1 MNTDIV
7 VIGSGPAGLSAA
19 IFAARQGAR
28 VVVCEQLKVIG
39 AKILVSG
46 GGKCNLT
53 NKASLNEFIQGFS
66 SGANFLKPAL
76 NQFFTKELISF
87 LDKLNVPTDSYDGFH
102 IFPKSNKA
110 SDVVKALRGEC
121 EKLGV
126 EILSQHQVDEL
137 IIEEGAVC
145 GVKGPKFDIATS
157 RVIIATGGKSYAKC
171 GGTGGGYPLAKQ
183 AGHKLTKLLPAM
195 VAVQVAQ
202 DWPGECSGI
211 TIEDASFFLDYKR
224 YDWNVKQGSI
234 MFTHRGI
241 TGLRLLDISGD
252 AADLLQQ
259 NKSVPLSMNFCSE
272 MSVTGWEQKFA
283 DWKKNNPKNRIHKLL
298 SKYLPQRFINV
309 LCTEAGNMIG
319 VKADKIAD
327 EDRDKLIKLLTAY
340 QFDITGTENFDRA
353 MVTRGGI
360 KLKDVDSE
368 TMESKLTKGLFF
380 AGEVLNIDG
389 PCGGYNI
396 QWAFSSGRLAGIS
409 ASLNN

>member
-19 IFAARQGAR
+19 IFAARQGAH

-39 AKILVSG
+39 SKILVSG

-53 NKASLNEFIQGFS
+53 NNASIDDFIDGFS
-66 SGANFLKPAL
+66 SGATFLKPAL
-76 NQFFTKELISF
+76 SQFFKKELISF
-87 LDKLNVPTDSYDGFH
+87 LHELNVPTGSYDGFH

-110 SDVVKALRGEC
+110 SDVVKALRVEC

-126 EILSQHQVDEL
+126 EVLSHQRVEEL
-137 IIEEGAVC
+137 VIEEGVIC
-145 GVKGPKFDIATS
+145 GVKGPDFEINTS
-157 RVIIATGGKSYAKC
+157 RVIVATGGKSYPKC

-183 AGHKLTKLLPAM
+183 GGHKLTKLLPAM
-195 VAVQVAQ
+195 VAVQVEQ
-202 DWPGECSGI
+202 TWPGDCSGI
-211 TIEDASFFLDYKR
+211 TIEDASFFLDHKR
-224 YDWNVKQGSI
+224 YDWNVKRGSI

-259 NKSVPLSMNFCSE
+259 NKKVPLCMNFCPQ
-272 MSVTGWEQKFA
+272 MSTSDWGDKFA
-283 DWKKNNPKNRIHKLL
+283 SWEKNKPKNRIHKLL
-298 SKYLPQRFINV
+298 SHYLPQRFVNV
-309 LCTEAGNMIG
+309 LCTEAGNLVG
-319 VKADKIAD
+319 VKADKITD
-327 EDRDKLIKLLTAY
+327 EDRDKLIQLLTAY
-340 QFDITGTENFDRA
+340 QFDITGTEDFDRA

-360 KLKDVDSE
+360 KLKNVDPE
-368 TMESKLTKGLFF
+368 TMESKLVKGLFF

-396 QWAFSSGRLAGIS
+396 QWAFSSGRLAGIN
-409 ASLNN
+409 AAAN